1 MQAFSGSDLRTPLR
15 SSARFSA
22 IIPSLTVT
30 SHIPTGS
37 HSRLHAKNHYDLQR
51 TVVFGMSQYVFSPF
65 SKKENRPVT
74 QALMYMMTH
83 AIRYYPTRHFKQSFS
98 SFVSPMPPH
107 EHIIL
112 MREVQK
118 SLTKGMVISM
128 KSGKC
133 TATFETMTLAT
144 KAQHTLASAAIRS
157 EVVKLDSSYS
167 GHGCAWGLDFSC
179 AQENNVRTILGN
191 ARIPVRRFL
200 DGGGLP

>member
-1 MQAFSGSDLRTPLR
+1 
-15 SSARFSA
+15 
-22 IIPSLTVT
+22 
-30 SHIPTGS
+30 
-37 HSRLHAKNHYDLQR
+37 
-51 TVVFGMSQYVFSPF
+51 
-65 SKKENRPVT
+65 
-74 QALMYMMTH
+74 
-83 AIRYYPTRHFKQSFS
+83 
-98 SFVSPMPPH
+98 
-107 EHIIL
+107 